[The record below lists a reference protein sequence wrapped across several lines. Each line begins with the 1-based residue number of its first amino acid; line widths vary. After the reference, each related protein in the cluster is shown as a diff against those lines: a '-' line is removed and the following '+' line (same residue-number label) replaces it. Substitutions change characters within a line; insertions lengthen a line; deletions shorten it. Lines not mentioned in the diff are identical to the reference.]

1 MEKNYEAALKVI
13 EGAKGICRENKDFAA
28 DIVRA
33 LAGEVKPEEMM
44 FRVGDIVTH
53 PIFGQGAI
61 IEINSP
67 NAIGDT
73 ITVEYFKGIGYHDAH
88 GKGEGGH
95 CYYHCCDAEDFPK
108 LIHRPSLNISPKA

>member
-13 EGAKGICRENKDFAA
+13 EGAQGICRENKDFAA

-73 ITVEYFKGIGYHDAH
+73 ITVEYFKGIGYYRFFIALDRPIL
-88 GKGEGGH
+88 
-95 CYYHCCDAEDFPK
+95 YY
-108 LIHRPSLNISPKA
+108 IVITQRPFERIF